1 MRLHAEHSL
10 FFDRRQPLWVAA
22 FGISL
27 TSSVLIFNAG
37 ARSTTLSLIG
47 SGIGAVLL
55 VAAHAHG
62 RRRIKPALAW
72 ALIVVALALLGGV
85 ALDANTEVI
94 VQTSARVLCG
104 AIWILWLGTQ
114 VDWPSLRQLLL
125 RLRIPEGVVASL
137 DHALMHGV
145 LAQREWV
152 QRRDA
157 ARLRLGS
164 PRLPLAAWGPL
175 LGEGA
180 LDAFARLER
189 AEENALLRSASR
201 EDVGEHD
208 GVRLDAIDVERGGR
222 LVLRQLELRLARAE
236 WLLVLGPSGAGKSSL
251 LRLLAGLD
259 GPAQGTMA
267 RLGSHVSP
275 ATTLRARLHGRVA
288 LLGQNPEH
296 HFIASTVAEDIAW
309 GLLRRGVEPGEARCR
324 SREMATALRID
335 HLLQRPCHQLSFGEQ
350 RRVAL
355 AGLLVL
361 EPALLLLDEPTAGL
375 DPVAALELR
384 TFVAEAVRRTSAT
397 CVWATHCL
405 HSLPPQATRVILL
418 RDRRMLFDGS
428 TAEGLSKPWLIRA
441 GLAVRR
447 ENRAHVDQH
456 ITTPPEPRTGSTYQ
470 EGTARSAEPFR

>member
-1 MRLHAEHSL
+1 MHLHAEHSL
-10 FFDRRQPLWVAA
+10 FFERCQPPWVA
-22 FGISL
+22 SL
-27 TSSVLIFNAG
+27 GLALTGSVLIVNAG
-37 ARSTTLSLIG
+37 ARSTTLSLIA
-47 SGIGAVLL
+47 SAAGAVLL
-55 VAAHAHG
+55 LAHARG

-72 ALIVVALALLGGV
+72 TVALVALALLGGV
-85 ALDANTEVI
+85 ALDSNADVI
-94 VQTSARVLCG
+94 AQAGARVLCG

-114 VDWPSLRQLLL
+114 VDWASLRQLLL

-145 LAQREWV
+145 LTQREWV

-164 PRLPLAAWGPL
+164 ARLPLAAWGPL

-180 LDAFARLER
+180 LHAFARLER

-201 EDVGEHD
+201 EDARVHD
-208 GVRLDAIDVERGGR
+208 GVHLDAIDVERGGQ
-222 LVLRQLELRLARAE
+222 LVLEQLELRLARGE
-236 WLLVLGPSGAGKSSL
+236 WLLVCGASGAGKSSL

-259 GPAQGTMA
+259 GPAQGTLT
-267 RLGSHVSP
+267 RLGNRVSP
-275 ATTLRARLHGRVA
+275 AATLRARLHGRVA

-309 GLLRRGVEPGEARCR
+309 GLLRRGVEAGEARRR
-324 SREMATALRID
+324 SREVATALRID
-335 HLLQRPCHQLSFGEQ
+335 HLLERSCHQLSFGEQ

-361 EPALLLLDEPTAGL
+361 EPALLLLDEPMAGL

-384 TFVAEAVRRTSAT
+384 TLVAEAVRRTRAT

-405 HSLPPQATRVILL
+405 HSLPSPATRVVLL
-418 RDRRMLFDGS
+418 RNRRVLFDGS
-428 TAEGLSKPWLIRA
+428 TAEGLSRPWLVRA
-441 GLAVRR
+441 GFAVPM
-447 ENRAHVDQH
+447 ENRAYVDQH
-456 ITTPPEPRTGSTYQ
+456 NTTPAEPRTGSTYQ
-470 EGTARSAEPFR
+470 EDIARSAQPFR